1 MSDKEFQLQKLRQ
14 WNFYFKYVVINPQN
28 TCDVSPPPKFKNR
41 FKAHKKIESCNFML
55 QCLKKQTN
63 KQKNQTKTMGGG
75 GHQRKKI
82 SILQIVFLLI
92 NITLVTST

>member
-1 MSDKEFQLQKLRQ
+1 MLLLILKIPVTFPP
-14 WNFYFKYVVINPQN
+14 PQN
-28 TCDVSPPPKFKNR
+28 SRIDSKHTKKLKAATLCYSVLKN
-41 FKAHKKIESCNFML
+41 
-55 QCLKKQTN
+55 KQTN
-63 KQKNQTKTMGGG
+63 KKTKQKQWGGG